1 MRAWVKFPENQD
13 CGDCQLCCK
22 LPHINK
28 TYLKD
33 NIENQIL
40 LERKNVLIEEN
51 KNSEENNISKIVSE
65 II

>member
-1 MRAWVKFPENQD
+1 MIHIV
-13 CGDCQLCCK
+13 GK
-22 LPHINK
+22 LIPAGTGSSINK
-28 TYLKD
+28 LRKLAND
-33 NIENQIL
+33 NDKKIL

>member
-13 CGDCQLCCK
+13 CGDCIICCK

-33 NIENQIL
+33 
-40 LERKNVLIEEN
+40 K
-51 KNSEENNISKIVSE
+51 
-65 II
+65 